1 MHMTADNFGNRLKEL
16 LHTRAMSIRKCSEH
30 TGIDKAT
37 ISRIINGKRKANIQ
51 HLEKFASYLNVP
63 LAELMEA
70 AGYPIRSAE
79 SQGTS
84 DMYTSVKEIQQTLKA
99 SELYDGNFSMDE
111 VQQQLGS
118 YEKYAQT
125 EEGKQIIH
133 NKFKKKIDEVG
144 SIGPFIKQ
152 LKNFYA
158 QFEQY
163 KGTPFTLTIMG
174 GVLLYFITPVDVVP
188 DYIFPIGYMD
198 DAVAVQIALKSLS
211 N

>member
-1 MHMTADNFGNRLKEL
+1 MTTENFGKRLKEL
-16 LHTRAMSIRKCSEH
+16 LHTRAMSIRKCSEY

-51 HLEKFASYLNVP
+51 HLEKFASCLNVP
-63 LAELMEA
+63 LAELMQA
-70 AGYPIRSAE
+70 AGYSIHSTE
-79 SQGTS
+79 TQSTS
-84 DMYTSVKEIQQTLKA
+84 DMYTSMKEIQQTLKA
-99 SELYDGNFSMDE
+99 SDLYHDNFSMDE
-111 VQQQLGS
+111 VQQQLDG
-118 YEKYAQT
+118 YEQYAQT

-133 NKFKKKIDEVG
+133 NQFKNKIDEVG

-158 QFEQY
+158 QFVQY

-174 GVLLYFITPVDVVP
+174 GALLYFITPVDVVP
-188 DYIFPIGYMD
+188 DYIFPIGYVD